1 MDGLIV
7 LLILFGVLSR
17 LGKRKKKQPPNQQ
30 AKKRSDAPPVIQKLQ
45 QIAEESAE
53 QGKSF
58 DMKGWEKAF
67 ADVQRK
73 AEAESEAFRAEM
85 LKKNSIEP
93 PKEPRPAPAGLHKA
107 KATVEKRRNLPE
119 GASAPLRAV
128 QGESDADHRR
138 HVEKIVREEKQRK
151 EEAQAQANLRN
162 EKRKKLR
169 EAVIM
174 SEVLGKPLALRGG
187 RSFSAPQRRF

>member
-17 LGKRKKKQPPNQQ
+17 LGKRKKKQPSNQR
-30 AKKRSDAPPVIQKLQ
+30 AKRRGDTPLVIQKLQ

-58 DMKGWEKAF
+58 DVKGWEKTF
-67 ADVQRK
+67 AEVQRK
-73 AEAESEAFRAEM
+73 AEAESEAFCAEM
-85 LKKNSIEP
+85 RKKNSLEP
-93 PKEPRPAPAGLHKA
+93 PKEPRPAPAEPRKA
-107 KATVEKRRNLPE
+107 KASVEKRRDMPE
-119 GASAPLRAV
+119 GASAPLRAI
-128 QGESDADHRR
+128 QGESDAEHRR

-151 EEAQAQANLRN
+151 KEAQAQANLRD

>member
-1 MDGLIV
+1 MDGLIA

-93 PKEPRPAPAGLHKA
+93 PKEPRPAPAGLRKA
-107 KATVEKRRNLPE
+107 KATVEKQRNLPE

-151 EEAQAQANLRN
+151 EEAQALANLRN

>member
-17 LGKRKKKQPPNQQ
+17 LGKRKKKQPSNQR
-30 AKKRSDAPPVIQKLQ
+30 AKRRSDAPPVIQKLQ

-85 LKKNSIEP
+85 RKKNSIEP
-93 PKEPRPAPAGLHKA
+93 PKEPRPAPAESRKA

-151 EEAQAQANLRN
+151 EEAQALANLRN